1 MLKKGNQ
8 LPVLDELLFDKPFDQ
23 LPVRFDDPL
32 GPFGDPLLD
41 IAVEEGVADVL
52 LQQLDVDVEQRLCDS
67 VSLPLTSPKPLCAK
81 MTP

>member
-1 MLKKGNQ
+1 MLEKGYR
-8 LPVLDELLFDKPFDQ
+8 LPVLDKLLFDKPLRGRFDQ
-23 LPVRFDDPL
+23 LPVRLDDPL

-67 VSLPLTSPKPLCAK
+67 VSLSLPETALC
-81 MTP
+81 